1 MELTGGSDEQR
12 KNLSN
17 LAALMFLLNLVVILY
32 YSIICLATTLRICNS
47 FGAYEFLTA
56 VQRVPRYPW
65 QMPVWALSQ
74 YLLLCAVSFGK
85 SRWEID
91 RLEPRLFLCV
101 VEIMLCIGITV
112 SLDFYYS
119 GVALL
124 VLADLVHYVRNSIYR
139 LCFRACLTSL
149 NTPAGGSFAAMLR

>member
-1 MELTGGSDEQR
+1 MNNEKKLSD
-12 KNLSN
+12 

-32 YSIICLATTLRICNS
+32 YSIICLATTLRICDS

>member
-1 MELTGGSDEQR
+1 MNNE

-65 QMPVWALSQ
+65 
-74 YLLLCAVSFGK
+74 
-85 SRWEID
+85 
-91 RLEPRLFLCV
+91 
-101 VEIMLCIGITV
+101 
-112 SLDFYYS
+112 
-119 GVALL
+119 
-124 VLADLVHYVRNSIYR
+124 
-139 LCFRACLTSL
+139 
-149 NTPAGGSFAAMLR
+149 